1 MKQTQRPARR
11 SALGLACGFCVA
23 TGTVFGLGCERTPA
37 PTKNGTGGTSG
48 ASITPAQAQK
58 PGETPSAT
66 GASVKYT
73 VRGVVKQL
81 PIKDNPRTS
90 LQIHHEAIPTFA
102 KGGKVI
108 GMHEMTMEFP
118 LGPGVS
124 LEGIKVGDKVEFD
137 FEVVES
143 PSMRYYMTRI
153 VALAAETK
161 LNLAG

>member
-1 MKQTQRPARR
+1 M
-11 SALGLACGFCVA
+11 ALAAAL
-23 TGTVFGLGCERTPA
+23 GLGCERASA
-37 PTKNGTGGTSG
+37 PTKDQKGGPNG
-48 ASITPAQAQK
+48 ASQTPDQAQK
-58 PGETPSAT
+58 PGGPS
-66 GASVKYT
+66 GAVGAPVKYT

-143 PSMRYYMTRI
+143 PSTRYYVTRI
-153 VALAAETK
+153 VGLAAETK

>member
-1 MKQTQRPARR
+1 MKQIGSRARR
-11 SALGLACGFCVA
+11 STIGLACGLFLAMGVVLA
-23 TGTVFGLGCERTPA
+23 SGCEKAQT
-37 PTKNGTGGTSG
+37 PTKDD
-48 ASITPAQAQK
+48 K
-58 PGETPSAT
+58 PSEPSAPQV
-66 GASVKYT
+66 APVKYT
-73 VRGVVKQL
+73 VRGIIKQI

-124 LEGIKVGDKVEFD
+124 LEGLKVGDKVEFD

-143 PSMRYYMTRI
+143 PAMRYYMTRI
-153 VALAAETK
+153 VGLASDAA
-161 LNLAG
+161 LNLTSNR